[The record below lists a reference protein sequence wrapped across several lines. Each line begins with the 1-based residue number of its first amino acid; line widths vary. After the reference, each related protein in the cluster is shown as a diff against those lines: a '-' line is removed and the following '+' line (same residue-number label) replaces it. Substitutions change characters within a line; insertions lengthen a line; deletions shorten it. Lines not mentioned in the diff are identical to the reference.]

1 MQPVP
6 GCRIRVWKKE
16 WQQTVGSQTSLT
28 TGTRRIAKRIE
39 PRPRREKRR
48 GKRKENKG
56 RVGKNIGRRR
66 KGWRGKMSKDRRGN
80 GMRKRGGNR
89 KKKRWDVARLMD
101 DLNNQL
107 CLTK

>member
-48 GKRKENKG
+48 GKRTREELGKILEEGEKG
-56 RVGKNIGRRR
+56 GEAKCQRTGEEV
-66 KGWRGKMSKDRRGN
+66 
-80 GMRKRGGNR
+80 
-89 KKKRWDVARLMD
+89 
-101 DLNNQL
+101 
-107 CLTK
+107 